1 MKLFL
6 YPIILLLLCTG
17 CASNKYANFSA
28 SKKYSATAL
37 QQDYNL
43 LRNILETDHPSI
55 YWYSTKQQMDNIF
68 DANYKKIT
76 DSLSEWQ
83 YKKIISEVVSNIQCG
98 HTSVRSSKGFENWI
112 NKTKLP
118 YFPLGIKAFNDTL
131 VVSYNLYRK
140 DTILKKGTIIN
151 SINGY
156 SSKQIID
163 SIFKSISTDGVSNNF
178 KYMRLSNNFP
188 YFYAQSFDTAKL
200 FTIKYVDSTGIEKT
214 TQVTYFKELPKDTSK
229 KITTIVKPIVPIVKI
244 SKKEFKKIKKLNIRN
259 LKLDTITS
267 TAILTLNSFSGGR
280 QKSFFRKSFKKI
292 KKEGYKNLILDV
304 RNNGGGEV
312 GNYTALSKYFTK
324 KPTKISDTLFAN
336 NKFSKYRKYIKTRLT
351 IGLRMITM
359 TKKRSDGKY
368 HFGYFERHYDR
379 TRKRNHFDGN
389 IIILTSGISFSA
401 TTLLISAIKD
411 QPNVTLI
418 GEETGGGAYGN
429 SAINIPN
436 IVLPNTKLRV
446 RLPIFRLVMDK
457 NREKNGRGFIPN
469 FYIGPSIEAIIK
481 NKDLKMEKAKEIIKL
496 KNTN

>member
-6 YPIILLLLCTG
+6 FSLIILLFSA
-17 CASNKYANFSA
+17 CATNKYKNFDA
-28 SKKYSATAL
+28 TKKYSPEAL
-37 QQDYNL
+37 QQDYTL

-55 YWYSTKQQMDNIF
+55 YWYTNKEKMDNIF
-68 DANYKKIT
+68 DVNYKKLN

-98 HTSVRSSKGFENWI
+98 HTSVRSSKGFEKWI
-112 NKTKLP
+112 AKAKLP
-118 YFPLGIKAFNDTL
+118 YFPFGIKAYNDTM
-131 VVSYNLYRK
+131 VVAYNLYRK
-140 DTILKKGTIIN
+140 DTLLKRGTIIN

-156 SSKQIID
+156 KSKQIID

-200 FTIKYVDSTGIEKT
+200 FSIQYTDSTGIEKT
-214 TQVTYFKELPKDTSK
+214 LQVNSFKELPKDTAK
-229 KITTIVKPIVPIVKI
+229 KIIVPIAPINPIAKLT
-244 SKKEFKKIKKLNIRN
+244 KRELKKIKRLSIRN
-259 LKLDTITS
+259 LKLDTATS
-267 TAILTLNSFSGGR
+267 TAIITLNSFSGGR
-280 QKSFFRKSFKKI
+280 QKIFFKKSFKKI

-324 KPTKISDTLFAN
+324 IKTKIADSVFAN
-336 NKFSKYRKYIKTRLT
+336 QRFSKYRKYIKTRLM
-351 IGLRMITM
+351 IGLRMLSM
-359 TKKRSDGKY
+359 TKKRSDDKF
-368 HFGYFERHYDR
+368 HFGYFERHYDK
-379 TRKRNHFDGN
+379 TRKRNHFDGK
-389 IIILTSGISFSA
+389 IVVITGGVSFSA
-401 TTLLISAIKD
+401 TTLLISAIKN

-436 IVLPNTKLRV
+436 IVLPNTKLSI

-457 NREKNGRGFIPN
+457 NRVKDGRGFIPN
-469 FYIGPSIEAIIK
+469 IYIGPTIESIK
-481 NKDLKMEKAKEIIKL
+481 KSTDLKMEKAKEIIKL
-496 KNTN
+496 ASTN